1 MSQRRDRDV
10 VGKKNDIGDTG
21 RREKRGKNERN
32 ESQRRDTRFAR
43 LSFVTSHLARRDHAN
58 VRASNLH
65 YVLYDT

>member
-1 MSQRRDRDV
+1 MV
-10 VGKKNDIGDTG
+10 EKKNDRGDG
-21 RREKRGKNERN
+21 RREKRGKNDRN
-32 ESQRRDTRFAR
+32 ESHRRDTRFAR